1 MEEVTCKVCSTKLD
15 LSKTNYCPK
24 CGFEIHV
31 YPTPFNSDL
40 QAYEDKRVGM
50 YKATLLKQKE
60 IEEERAQEKAI
71 MEQRIKDLAEK
82 VSVSGYLVLGQY
94 KEAEIAE
101 NENGYKILDVFRVL
115 NGNNIYGRR
124 PKKREDAHVESIL
137 FPCKELQN
145 EHFMVISSENDVTAK
160 LLAGDWN
167 VRNRTN
173 SVTSEVL
180 QDRDEIYIGNLI
192 FTFILSSEQA

>member
-1 MEEVTCKVCSTKLD
+1 MALEMKCPVCGHIVNNSFCE
-15 LSKTNYCPK
+15 Y
-24 CGFEIHV
+24 CGFELHV
-31 YPTPFNSDL
+31 YPTPISSEV
-40 QAYEDKRVGM
+40 QAYEDKRVDI
-50 YKATLLKQKE
+50 YKATMQKQKE
-60 IEEERAQEKAI
+60 IKEELAQEKAI
-71 MEQRIKDLAEK
+71 MEQRIRDLAEK

-94 KEAEIAE
+94 KDAEIAE
-101 NENGYKILDVFRVL
+101 NEKEYKILDVFRVL
-115 NGNNIYGRR
+115 NGNNVYGRR
-124 PKKREDAHVESIL
+124 PQKREDVHAESIL

-145 EHFMVISSENDVTAK
+145 EHFMIISSENNMTAK
-160 LLAGDWN
+160 LLAGNWN